1 MVYRSTGKNMGLK
14 SNKGGIIFTTLVIM
28 ILFLFLISLTF
39 YSVIKDRQAIRDRV
53 ETMNSF
59 VLSLERDMERQ
70 VYISGYRAVLS
81 IQSYITET
89 GNFVVSAEDSIG
101 EALLNGTINNQTVGL
116 MEGYKLSEWQSRVSE
131 LGSKVNTVINYSI
144 INVTVTHEDP
154 WEISIKMRIN
164 ISIKDKGNQSRWDKI
179 HTIKTTIKIEG
190 FEDPMYVL
198 NTNGLISNQIKRT
211 PYTAFVN
218 GLDFSNLSAHSN
230 NSYYKSSPA
239 GPSFLDRLEGKTS
252 ANPNGIESL
261 VNLAKLSSQG
271 IPTQD
276 KSVVDFIYFS
286 SLNPPKC
293 NVLPAGMPSWFK
305 LDENHLPTYQVE
317 CA

>member
-1 MVYRSTGKNMGLK
+1 MVYGSAGENMGLK
-14 SNKGGIIFTTLVIM
+14 LNKRGIIFTTLVIM

-39 YSVIKDRQAIRDRV
+39 YSIIKDRQAIRDRV

-59 VLSLERDMERQ
+59 IFSLEKDMERQ

-81 IQSYITET
+81 IESYITET
-89 GNFVVSAEDSIG
+89 GNFVASSEDSIE

-131 LGSKVNTVINYSI
+131 LGSKVNTLINYSI
-144 INVTVTHEDP
+144 INVTVAHEDP
-154 WEISIKMRIN
+154 WEISIRMRIN
-164 ISIKDKGNQSRWDKI
+164 ISIRDKGNQSRWDKI

-190 FEDPMYVL
+190 FEDPLYLL
-198 NTNGLISNQIKRT
+198 NTNGLISNQIKKT
-211 PYTAFVN
+211 PYTSFVN
-218 GLDFSNLSAHSN
+218 GLDMSNLSAHTN

-239 GPSFLDRLEGKTS
+239 GPSFLDRLEGKTF

-261 VNLAKLSSQG
+261 VNLERLSSQG
-271 IPTQD
+271 IATSD
-276 KSVVDFIYFS
+276 KSIVDFIYFS
-286 SLNPPKC
+286 SSNPAKC
-293 NVLPAGMPSWFK
+293 NVLPAGMPNWFK
-305 LDENHLPTYQVE
+305 LDEDHLPTYQVD